1 MSGRW
6 ALVAGLSLRDLLHDR
21 TLALCSI
28 VGLAAVLAPLIV
40 LFGLKH
46 GIIEGLRAE
55 LIENPRS
62 RMVVNAANRNFDRPF
77 LDRLAARPDVAFV
90 IPRTRTLNTEARF
103 ERPDRAGTVIRAE
116 LLATAP
122 GDPLVQGLPRQGML
136 EVLPSASV
144 AARLGLSPGTT
155 VTLRALRGEAGAREV
170 MSLPLTV
177 SAIAPPAAFGRDGV
191 FVDLRLLLLVD
202 RFTDGV
208 LPATARPEE
217 LRDDPAAVYA
227 GFRAHARRLEDVT
240 ALDHALRN
248 EGVDVET
255 QAEQVAGLL
264 GLDRSLSLLFALLA
278 GLGGLGYLI
287 SLGAGLYANVERKR
301 RDLSLLRLVGL
312 LRTDLV
318 LFPLLQALSIA
329 LAGAVLAGSVALAV
343 AAVVNG
349 LPIAGAAGAAGGAV
363 AARPLC
369 VVAPAHLL
377 LAGLATLA
385 GAAAAAAFAGGRA
398 SRILPAEGLRD
409 G

>member
-122 GDPLVQGLPRQGML
+122 GDPLVQGLPRQGVL

-144 AARLGLSPGTT
+144 AARLGLSPGMT

-177 SAIAPPAAFGRDGV
+177 SAVAPPAAFGRDGV

-240 ALDHALRN
+240 ALDHALRS

-255 QAEQVAGLL
+255 QADQVAGLL

-278 GLGGLGYLI
+278 GLGGIGYLI

-312 LRTDLV
+312 LRSDLV

-349 LPIAGAAGAAGGAV
+349 LPIAGAAGGAV

-385 GAAAAAAFAGGRA
+385 GAATAAAFAGGRA